1 MVSAICAVC
10 KYFSNPAF
18 PAHENPYKLASMS
31 KSKVIIIDYGSGN
44 LRSAAKAFEKIAADE
59 ALDLEVVISGKAED
73 LDSADYIVLPGQG
86 AFGDCMEG
94 LRSVD
99 GMIEA
104 LERNVH
110 HGSTPFLGIC
120 VGMQLMAS
128 RGLEGGLCAGLG
140 WIEGEVRSLNPDDSK
155 LKIPHMGWNE
165 LMIPSAS
172 AAQDNSHFVLRHVK
186 PDTHFYFVHSYQFE
200 CTNMHH
206 ILAFADYG
214 GLVPAVVGRDNMIGC
229 QFHPEKSHEA
239 GLRLISDFLQ
249 WKP

>member
-1 MVSAICAVC
+1 MRFVNN
-10 KYFSNPAF
+10 FSIPSF
-18 PAHENPYKLASMS
+18 PTLQIPYKLRGMS
-31 KSKVIIIDYGSGN
+31 KSKIIIIDYGSGN
-44 LRSAAKAFEKIAADE
+44 LRSAAKAFEKIAENE
-59 ALDLEVVISGKAED
+59 ALDLDVIVSGKTED
-73 LDSADYIVLPGQG
+73 VDSADYIVLPGQG
-86 AFGDCMEG
+86 AFGDCIKG
-94 LRSVD
+94 LRAVD
-99 GMIEA
+99 GMVEA
-104 LERNVH
+104 LESNVVK
-110 HGSTPFLGIC
+110 GGKPFLGVC

-128 RGLEGGLCAGLG
+128 RGQEGGLDTGLD
-140 WIEGEVRSLNPDDSK
+140 WIDGEVRPLQLEDPS

-165 LMIPSAS
+165 LLIPSAS
-172 AAQDNSHFVLRHVK
+172 EAQDNSHFVLRHVK
-186 PDTHFYFVHSYQFE
+186 PDTHFYFVHSYEFQ